1 METKTYAIVILILVV
16 GGFLILKQKDAIN
29 NIFSN
34 VKKKEDP
41 EIKECTC
48 NKNKKNEDIK

>member
-1 METKTYAIVILILVV
+1 METKTYAIVILILVI
-16 GGFLILKQKDAIN
+16 GGFLILKQKDALN
-29 NIFSN
+29 NIFSD

-48 NKNKKNEDIK
+48 NKN